1 MAFNVVELQNIGLDL
16 LGNSARILSGLQEGR
31 TRLHGDK
38 KEIVT
43 KADIALEEA
52 AIDYIKQNKIP
63 ANIDGEE
70 KRRTKIVEIPE
81 LLIVLDPLDGTYRY
95 SRNFLPHSTIVTI
108 YDTPNPQRIGDAV
121 FTGVYDHETDRL
133 WFTSKGWEVILRK
146 SEKNTEVKTSGVRS
160 LDKDTSG
167 MVDHGPCTNLEDF
180 FRFTKLYQKS
190 WVTNISSA
198 GVHLA
203 SVSSGSFSGTDFYVC
218 WKQKPEELVSGI
230 LLIENA
236 GGIVTDFDGNPLRE
250 KPYDFNAR
258 YETIAAATPELAEE
272 IRKNILPKE
281 KTRDLTRLFSKL

>member
-1 MAFNVVELQNIGLDL
+1 MVFNIVEIQNIGLDL
-16 LGNSARILSGLQEGR
+16 LGISARILSELQEGR

-43 KADIALEEA
+43 KADITIEDAV
-52 AIDYIKQNKIP
+52 IDYIKQNKIP

-70 KRRTKIVEIPE
+70 KRRTKIVENPE

-108 YDTPNPQRIGDAV
+108 YDTPNPRKIGGAV
-121 FTGVYDHETDRL
+121 FTGVYDHETNRL
-133 WFTSKGWEVILRK
+133 WYTSKGREVILQK
-146 SEKNTEVKTSGVRS
+146 SEKSTEVKTSGIKS
-160 LDKDTSG
+160 LTTDTSG

-180 FRFTKLYQKS
+180 LRFTQLYQKS

-203 SVSSGSFSGTDFYVC
+203 SVSSGNYSGTDFYVC

-230 LLIENA
+230 LLVENA
-236 GGIVTDFDGNPLRE
+236 GGIVTDFEGNALRN

-272 IRKNILPKE
+272 IRKNILSKE
-281 KTRDLTRLFSKL
+281 KAKELSKLF

>member
-1 MAFNVVELQNIGLDL
+1 MAFNLVEIQNIGFDL
-16 LGNSARILSGLQEGR
+16 LGISERVLSGLQEGR
-31 TRLHGDK
+31 TRLQLDK

-43 KADIALEEA
+43 KADMALEEA
-52 AIDYIKQNKIP
+52 AIEYIRENKIP

-70 KRRTKIVEIPE
+70 KRRTKIIENPE
-81 LLIVLDPLDGTYRY
+81 LLVVLDPLDGTYRY

-108 YDTPNPQRIGDAV
+108 YDTPNPQKIGDAV
-121 FTGVYDHETDRL
+121 FTGLYDHENDRT
-133 WFTSKGWEVILRK
+133 WFTSRGWEVILQK
-146 SEKNTEVKTSGVRS
+146 SGKGTQVKTSGVKS

-180 FRFTKLYQKS
+180 FRFTQLYQRA
-190 WVTNISSA
+190 WITNISSA

-230 LLIENA
+230 LLVENA
-236 GGIVTDFDGNPLRE
+236 GGIVTDFEGNPLRE

-281 KTRDLTRLFSKL
+281 KARDLTRLFSKL